1 MYDLLCI
8 NPAVTRATD
17 EEGTRNCAGIWIT
30 LSTKQL
36 NLMAFY
42 FGMPIGFALEFQ
54 DGISPTTCLL
64 QAPLWK
70 SLLETGDDGTISFQ
84 G

>member
-1 MYDLLCI
+1 
-8 NPAVTRATD
+8 
-17 EEGTRNCAGIWIT
+17 
-30 LSTKQL
+30 
-36 NLMAFY
+36 
-42 FGMPIGFALEFQ
+42 MPIGFALEFQ